1 MKKLLPLVIALALFV
16 SILPIQ
22 ANAAE
27 VIASGKCGP
36 DATWTYDS
44 DKTLTITG
52 TGPITM
58 ATWYMHNS
66 DGIIKAVIGEGIT
79 TICDSAFTDR
89 EEMQEVVLPST
100 LKHIGYAAFYRCY
113 GLKNLTVPASLET
126 IDIVAFAACN
136 IENVYVSSLEHW
148 LSLDRS
154 MSQMYY
160 DNLYVNGQLV
170 TELVYPASCPHV
182 WYECFKG
189 VDSLKK
195 VTLPATVQSI
205 GEYAFYDCNGLQEVV
220 LPENVKHLRPY
231 TFGACDS
238 LTTLTIPAGVSVVA
252 DYVFTEEDSTGW
264 SAIKSLRFAG
274 SAPLFGANAFSQV
287 NATVYYPANDPS
299 WTPQVRQNY
308 GGQINWVADASLHG
322 GSGSQEV
329 LASGTCGPNA
339 TWSISSTGVLTISGT
354 GKATDNPWCEDYQS
368 VIRQLKVNEGI
379 TDLGES
385 LFYGATSLYY
395 AELPNSLL
403 TIGDVCFKD
412 CTSLKEIILPNN
424 IHTIESQAFMAS
436 ALEKVHLPNKLQ
448 ELSDNL
454 FLDCLSLKEITIPA
468 SVKKVGHMVFSVG
481 WADADIIRSM
491 DQIRFL
497 GDAPEFSDSAFANL
511 RATVLVPEG
520 NPTWTSDVKNN
531 YGGWIT
537 WGYGQGHYYESE
549 VTPPPVRPAA
559 TPPIPAAAVVTAT

>member
-205 GEYAFYDCNGLQEVV
+205 GEYAFYDCNG
-220 LPENVKHLRPY
+220 
-231 TFGACDS
+231 
-238 LTTLTIPAGVSVVA
+238 
-252 DYVFTEEDSTGW
+252 
-264 SAIKSLRFAG
+264 
-274 SAPLFGANAFSQV
+274 
-287 NATVYYPANDPS
+287 
-299 WTPQVRQNY
+299 
-308 GGQINWVADASLHG
+308 
-322 GSGSQEV
+322 
-329 LASGTCGPNA
+329 
-339 TWSISSTGVLTISGT
+339 
-354 GKATDNPWCEDYQS
+354 
-368 VIRQLKVNEGI
+368 
-379 TDLGES
+379 
-385 LFYGATSLYY
+385 
-395 AELPNSLL
+395 
-403 TIGDVCFKD
+403 
-412 CTSLKEIILPNN
+412 
-424 IHTIESQAFMAS
+424 
-436 ALEKVHLPNKLQ
+436 
-448 ELSDNL
+448 
-454 FLDCLSLKEITIPA
+454 
-468 SVKKVGHMVFSVG
+468 
-481 WADADIIRSM
+481 
-491 DQIRFL
+491 
-497 GDAPEFSDSAFANL
+497 
-511 RATVLVPEG
+511 
-520 NPTWTSDVKNN
+520 
-531 YGGWIT
+531 
-537 WGYGQGHYYESE
+537 
-549 VTPPPVRPAA
+549 
-559 TPPIPAAAVVTAT
+559 